1 MLNFSQVAMN
11 NFIVS
16 LLTNFLLSVENMDL
30 GCATWILEFFLK
42 VWGLTILDIM
52 HNMAKANLY
61 KTENEQDQSYHSM
74 KAYNFGDQNLHR
86 QKSLMA

>member
-42 VWGLTILDIM
+42 VWGLIILDIM